1 MGCFLLPIAKSSS
14 LRESC
19 DMKSTQRV
27 ELALEKIANIDHSGY
42 ELKSVLAV
50 AQDAMDKARQYD
62 NTPSPLPLAGFPI
75 LLKDNIEAIGL
86 PATAGSL
93 ALADTPV
100 VRDST
105 IAQRLRAA
113 GAIII
118 GATNLSEWANIRSEK
133 STSGWS
139 AVGGLTANPW
149 RHSRSA
155 GGSSSGS
162 GAAVAAGITQWAIG
176 SETDGSI
183 ICPASLNGCVGI
195 KPTVGSV
202 PKDAMIPISKSQ
214 DTPGPMA
221 QTVAQAALLL
231 DVLTDRRIY
240 VQAAETQTPLRI
252 GLVKQW
258 MTKDDGVNALFE
270 NSIAALSKAGFKIVD
285 IDLPEP
291 SEGNNDDELHVMLH
305 EIVSGMAEYLATRSG
320 TRVKNLQDIVNFN
333 RINAGTELEYFGQEL
348 FEKALELGGRGSEYQ
363 EKRDRNLTWAEEV
376 LASGITDADV
386 LMGCTYGPAWISALG
401 GGDDFRVSSWI
412 STVPA
417 VAGTPIGTIPMGL
430 VGGLPVGLGFVVGRN
445 KERELISAMAQVE
458 KILDLGV
465 LQPTF
470 IK

>member
-1 MGCFLLPIAKSSS
+1 MKSS
-14 LRESC
+14 
-19 DMKSTQRV
+19 QRV
-27 ELALEKIANIDHSGY
+27 ELAIEKIAKVDHSGY
-42 ELKSVLAV
+42 ELRSVLAV
-50 AQDAMDKARQYD
+50 APDAMDRANHYD
-62 NTPSPLPLAGFPI
+62 STPGALPLAGFPI
-75 LLKDNIEAIGL
+75 LIKDNIEAIGL

-105 IAQRLRAA
+105 IAERLRAA

-149 RHSRSA
+149 QHPRSA

-195 KPTVGSV
+195 KPTVGSI
-202 PKDAMIPISKSQ
+202 PRDAMIPISKSQ

-240 VQAAETQTPLRI
+240 VQAAAAQTPLRI

-270 NSIAALSKAGFKIVD
+270 NSVVALAKAGFKIVD
-285 IDLPEP
+285 INLPEP
-291 SEGNNDDELHVMLH
+291 SEGNKDDEVHVLLH
-305 EIVSGMAEYLATRSG
+305 EIVTDIAEYLETRSG
-320 TRVKNLQDIVNFN
+320 TRVKNLQEIVNFN
-333 RINAGTELEYFGQEL
+333 RINAGIELEYFGQEL
-348 FEKALELGGRGSEYQ
+348 FEKALQLGGRGGEYQ
-363 EKRDRNLTWAEEV
+363 AKRDRNLIWADQV
-376 LASGITDADV
+376 LASGLTDVDV
-386 LMGCTYGPAWISALG
+386 LIGCTYGRAWTSALG
-401 GGDDFRVSSWI
+401 GGDDFGVASWI
-412 STVPA
+412 TSVPA

-430 VGGLPVGLGFVVGRN
+430 VDGLPVGLGFVVDRN
-445 KERELISAMAQVE
+445 KERELISAMAQAE